1 MSGSGDGLAVIRRAR
16 AGDVGRILDLLAHY
30 DVPRSYFE
38 PFYLRDP
45 TYRPE
50 HSWLAEQ
57 DGQLVAHLRV
67 YDRKVRVGG
76 AKLRVA
82 GVGNV
87 ITAPEQRGR
96 GYAGQLLEAMLAE
109 LPLERFA
116 YSLLR
121 AYRPALYERY
131 GWAPIEEE
139 LVSVTLSPDG
149 AGPVSIAA
157 FADEDLPEVMRLYDA
172 ANAQRTGTMIRSPE
186 YWRSQLE
193 WLNEDRDGFLVARN
207 QEGALAGYVRS
218 RAGQDAVE
226 ILELGLRADDVE
238 VGRALLSAVAARRG
252 GRLRGH
258 LPLSLRESLLSH
270 KREILNEFGLMGRV
284 VDLSALALALE
295 PVWLHRLRTSGGGG
309 GSFSLAAGAG
319 HAEVRVS
326 DEGVRIYPLR
336 AGGAAHALDER
347 AFAHL
352 LFRGYDAAAD
362 ERLGARPDSAL
373 LRGLF
378 PEQDFVLWRADAF

>member
-139 LVSVTLSPDG
+139 LVQAQIRPFDSGSV
-149 AGPVSIAA
+149 AIAS
-157 FADEDLPEVMRLYDA
+157 FADEDLPEVMRLYEE
-172 ANAQRTGTMIRSPE
+172 ANAGRSGTTVRSPE
-186 YWRSQLE
+186 YWHSQL
-193 WLNEDRDGFLVARN
+193 
-207 QEGALAGYVRS
+207 
-218 RAGQDAVE
+218 
-226 ILELGLRADDVE
+226 
-238 VGRALLSAVAARRG
+238 
-252 GRLRGH
+252 
-258 LPLSLRESLLSH
+258 
-270 KREILNEFGLMGRV
+270 
-284 VDLSALALALE
+284 
-295 PVWLHRLRTSGGGG
+295 
-309 GSFSLAAGAG
+309 
-319 HAEVRVS
+319 
-326 DEGVRIYPLR
+326 
-336 AGGAAHALDER
+336 
-347 AFAHL
+347 
-352 LFRGYDAAAD
+352 
-362 ERLGARPDSAL
+362 
-373 LRGLF
+373 
-378 PEQDFVLWRADAF
+378 